1 MMRLSFYPKNMRRT
15 ALKYIETILETGS
28 ITKAAKKLFVS
39 QPSLSQYIR
48 RVEEDNDID
57 LFDRTSQPWVLTED
71 GKFYMETE
79 RKIEAIYRQREQ
91 FFSDK
96 HMLTSGE
103 IFIGSTQYRSSTVL
117 SKVLPVYRQRY
128 PDIKIHLLEG
138 TSSELVEQAGK
149 GLVDCILALEATV
162 TDNLVCEPLMT
173 ERVLLCAPISHRPVK
188 TGPVPPG
195 GRFPSV
201 KFSEFV
207 DDDFIVLKAGQMF
220 HKFFTN
226 LCAKYRVEPNV
237 ILEAQSLTSI
247 PALVEA
253 GLGCALVP
261 GPLAD
266 TTNNL
271 VQYYDLG
278 RDHPTAKLTIAWS
291 RSRYLSR
298 PALAFINV
306 AKEVMAKEKNKNSPA
321 EHRSN

>member
-1 MMRLSFYPKNMRRT
+1 MRLT

-48 RVEEDNDID
+48 RVEEDNDIE

-71 GKFYMETE
+71 GQFYMETE
-79 RKIEAIYRQREQ
+79 RKIESIYRQREQ

-103 IFIGSTQYRSSTVL
+103 VFIGSTQYRSNTVL
-117 SKVLPVYRQRY
+117 SKVLPIYRKRY

-138 TSSELVEQAGK
+138 ISSELVDLAEK
-149 GLVDCILALEATV
+149 GLVDCTLALEATV
-162 TDNLVCEPLMT
+162 TNNLVCEPLVT
-173 ERVLLCAPISHRPVK
+173 ERVLLCAPADHKPVK

-201 KFSEFV
+201 KFSEFA
-207 DDDFIVLKAGQMF
+207 DDDFIVLKAGQVF
-220 HKFFTN
+220 HKFFTT
-226 LCAKYRVEPNV
+226 LCAKYRIEPNV
-237 ILEAQSLTSI
+237 ILEAQSITSI

-261 GPLAD
+261 SPLAD
-266 TTNNL
+266 MTNHS

-278 RDHPTAKLTIAWS
+278 RDHPTTKLTIAWS

-298 PALAFINV
+298 PAAAFINV
-306 AKEVMAKEKNKNSPA
+306 AKEVMAKEMHKKSVVKRDGSA
-321 EHRSN
+321 KSHAKSDQ